1 MVALITILI
10 LLFIFRLT
18 KLCFSQVNQIENQ
31 KQLIENM
38 TRWEEKYKSDKK
50 EEFLADM
57 DAQDPKWGKH
67 KI

>member
-1 MVALITILI
+1 MVALITILV
-10 LLFIFRLT
+10 LYFIFRLT
-18 KLCFSQVNQIENQ
+18 KICIRQANQIENQ

-50 EEFLADM
+50 EEFIADM